1 MAQIYFNVF
10 GNGAYWT
17 DANPPMVDGE
27 WFTVRFIPDPDCELL
42 QVNAFD
48 SYDYSIALPPILNN
62 EISMQWRSSWGNMY
76 MDIYFTGSTPP
87 EPPTPTSGKF
97 WLIMAIKKNNERRL
111 QLHVRN

>member
-1 MAQIYFNVF
+1 MAQIYFNVS
-10 GNGAYWT
+10 GNGSYWT
-17 DANPPMVDGE
+17 DALPPMVDGE

-48 SYDYSIALPPILNN
+48 SYDYPIALPPILNN

-87 EPPTPTSGKF
+87 PPTPTGGNF
-97 WLIMAIKKNNERRL
+97 WLIMAMKKNNERRL
-111 QLHVRN
+111 HPYVRN